1 MTDIYFVRHAES
13 FGNLTRRVYGHF
25 DGLVTPKGYLQIE
38 ALSKRFCDIHIDRVY
53 SSDLTRT
60 LETAK
65 AIYEPKGLEVIKM
78 PAFREIGFG
87 VWEDRPWGELVSS
100 YAEEYNAWGSNPLE
114 FAVPGSETY
123 RDVYRRAK
131 AALDEVVSENDGKAI
146 AIVSHGATIRMLM
159 HGLRSGDDLTGVE
172 RAEWGDNTCVS
183 HFRAEGAK
191 YTEVFTNNND
201 HLRTLPGFDDGMSW
215 VREGGGRN
223 VWFKNA
229 EYPEDADKI
238 REYHRLGEGEVFG
251 CGDIDF
257 SRIDRRAKRSLRKDK
272 ESIVFG
278 YLPEGEIGMI
288 ELDPTAKVYPMAGHI
303 SFLYLAPEYRRMR
316 YGIQLVGHAMSRYK
330 SLGKKHIS
338 VRVAETNTAARNFYG
353 KYGFYEAFREN
364 DGGIIQRVM
373 ILDI

>member
-38 ALSKRFCDIHIDRVY
+38 TLRERFRDIHIDKVY

-65 AIYEPKGLEVIKM
+65 AIYEPRSIPLIKTA
-78 PAFREIGFG
+78 AFREIGFG

-100 YAEEYNAWGSNPLE
+100 YAKEYEAWGEHPLD
-114 FAVPGSETY
+114 FAVSGSETY
-123 RDVYRRAK
+123 FDVYKRAK
-131 AALDEVVSENDGKAI
+131 AALDEIVYENDGKAV

-159 HGLRSGDDLTGVE
+159 HGIKNEDDLTGVE
-172 RAEWGDNTCVS
+172 SADWGDNTCVS
-183 HFRAEGAK
+183 HFRAEHGK
-191 YTEVFTNNND
+191 YTEIFSNNND
-201 HLRTLPGFDDGMSW
+201 HLRALPGFDEGMSW

-229 EYPEDADKI
+229 SYPEDADKI
-238 REYHRLGEGEVFG
+238 REYHRLGEREVFG
-251 CGDIDF
+251 YGDIDF

-272 ESIVFG
+272 ESVVFG

-288 ELDPTAKVYPMAGHI
+288 ELDPTAKIYPEAGHI

-316 YGIQLVGHAMSRYK
+316 YGIQLMGHAMSKYK
-330 SLGKKHIS
+330 ALGKKHIS
-338 VRVAETNTAARNFYG
+338 VRVAETNIAARKFYE
-353 KYGFYEAFREN
+353 KYGFYEAFRESE
-364 DGGIIQRVM
+364 GGILQRVM
-373 ILDI
+373 LLDI

>member
-25 DGLVTPKGYLQIE
+25 DGLVTPKGYKQIE
-38 ALSKRFCDIHIDRVY
+38 TLRERFRDIHIDRVY

-60 LETAK
+60 CETAK
-65 AIYEPKGLEVIKM
+65 AIYEPKNLPLIKTA
-78 PAFREIGFG
+78 AFREIGFG
-87 VWEDRPWGELVSS
+87 VWEDRPWGELVSL
-100 YAEEYNAWGSNPLE
+100 YPEEYEAWGANPLA
-114 FAVPGSETY
+114 FAVSGSETY

-131 AALDEVVSENDGKAI
+131 AALDEIASENDGKAI
-146 AIVSHGATIRMLM
+146 CIVSHGATIRMLM
-159 HGLRSGDDLTGVE
+159 HGLRNNNDLTGVE
-172 RAEWGDNTCVS
+172 SAEWGDNTCVS
-183 HFRAEGAK
+183 HFRAEGGE
-191 YTEVFTNNND
+191 YTEIFKNDND
-201 HLRTLPGFDDGMSW
+201 HLRMLPGFDDGMSW
-215 VREGGGRN
+215 VREGGGKN

-251 CGDIDF
+251 YGDIDF
-257 SRIDRRAKRSLRKDK
+257 SRIDRRAKKSLKKDS

-288 ELDPTAKVYPMAGHI
+288 ELDPTAKVYPSAGHI

-330 SLGKKHIS
+330 ALCKKHIS
-338 VRVAETNTAARNFYG
+338 VRVAETNTAARKFYE